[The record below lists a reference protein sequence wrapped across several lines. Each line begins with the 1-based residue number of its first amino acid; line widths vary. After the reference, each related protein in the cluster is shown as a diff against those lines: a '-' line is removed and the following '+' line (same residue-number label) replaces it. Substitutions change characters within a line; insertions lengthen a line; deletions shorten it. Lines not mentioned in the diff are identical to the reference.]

1 MKTRF
6 FPIVIAG
13 AGLLAGML
21 PGCSYST
28 QRPFPTDLQT
38 VHVEMFHS
46 REFRR
51 ELEFELT
58 EALTKRVEQD
68 TPYRIAPLKTA
79 DAVITGEILRVDNRS
94 FGNEYETDLPR
105 EIGSTYVIRFRIK
118 DMRTGKILVDRPR
131 FVYQSNYIPSA
142 DEKFELGTVRA
153 MDHLAE
159 LIVETMETAW

>member
-1 MKTRF
+1 MRTRF
-6 FPIVIAG
+6 FPLIMAG
-13 AGLLAGML
+13 AGMVAILVS
-21 PGCSYST
+21 GCSYST

-58 EALTKRVEQD
+58 EALTKRLEQD
-68 TPYRIAPLKTA
+68 TPYRLAPLKTA

-142 DEKFELGTVRA
+142 GEQFEHGQVRA

-159 LIVETMETAW
+159 LIIETMETPW